1 MNVVQKFIDLTKRT
15 YPHGTEELLLNQLPR
30 ELEKDPDGN
39 YFLKIGESKTIFAC
53 HLDTVSKTVDNV
65 VHVIDGEYIKTNGKT
80 ILGAD
85 DKAGVVILLYL
96 ISKKIPG
103 LYYFFL
109 GEEVGCIGSTAAAK
123 RKKDFKD
130 YNKMISFDRK
140 NVSSVITYQSSLRC
154 CSDDFA
160 NSLISE
166 FAKSDLK
173 FEKDE
178 GGVYTDSAEFVE
190 IIPEC
195 TNISVGYFNE
205 HTVNEKQNIF
215 FLEKLCRA
223 CVSVEWEKLSIKRN
237 PSVKERRYKY
247 NSTVYTANNNYSNN
261 RNTTPNYNKNKSSS
275 NESVYYGDSYNS
287 KNYKKRKRTRKY
299 KNNEIKYDEYEIYNE
314 HGILVSQKNNLSSFE
329 GNEYN
334 QSKNIYEPYI
344 SYFFDDDFTSEEVKL
359 IKEQIGDYSKNNPD
373 FLLLEQITNSYIQ

>member
-1 MNVVQKFIDLTKRT
+1 MNVVQKFINLTKRT
-15 YPHGTEELLLNQLPR
+15 YPHGTEELLLSQLPK

-65 VHVIDGEYIKTNGKT
+65 VHIIEGEFIKTNGKT

-85 DKAGVVILLYL
+85 DKAGVVLLLYL
-96 ISKKIPG
+96 ISNKIPG

-123 RKKDFKD
+123 RKDFFRNYD
-130 YNKMISFDRK
+130 RMISFDRK
-140 NVSSVITYQSSLRC
+140 NVSSIITYQSSNRC
-154 CSDDFA
+154 CSDEFA
-160 NSLISE
+160 VSLILE

-223 CVSVEWEKLSIKRN
+223 CVIVDWEKLSVKRN
-237 PSVKERRYKY
+237 PNVKERRYKY
-247 NSTVYTANNNYSNN
+247 NNTTTTYNANANKSNKTTYSK
-261 RNTTPNYNKNKSSS
+261 NTTP
-275 NESVYYGDSYNS
+275 EQTYYGDSYNS
-287 KNYKKRKRTRKY
+287 KNYKKRK
-299 KNNEIKYDEYEIYNE
+299 
-314 HGILVSQKNNLSSFE
+314 S
-329 GNEYN
+329 
-334 QSKNIYEPYI
+334 
-344 SYFFDDDFTSEEVKL
+344 
-359 IKEQIGDYSKNNPD
+359 
-373 FLLLEQITNSYIQ
+373 